1 MSRKPQM
8 SRRSVLTTTGSLA
21 LLGGAGL
28 AASSTSA
35 AASVGDVPVPDD
47 ADNRTYPTMGT
58 NSDAPTATVYGNSKC
73 PVTEEFV
80 HGNLET
86 IIEEFVE
93 TGRLN
98 IEYRNLAYDPGS
110 TSSHFISD
118 SDPRIAAAGLGVW
131 DEDSDSYWQFFQD
144 TFANRPTGHVTYDD
158 MESRASSAGA
168 SGIGGAEDGQYD
180 GAVDQAATEAGD
192 DGVSFTPQL
201 ELDGEVT
208 APHHSVDAIRN
219 WLESRVD
226 EASAEAQTEETESE
240 ESEDEASE
248 PEESEEESTE
258 EESESEDTEEESE
271 DESSEE
277 EEEDESEDE
286 SEDSEEESEDESETA
301 ESETDSKTESADE
314 DDEDDDD
321 DDDVVEE
328 CPF

>member
-28 AASSTSA
+28 AASTTSA

-47 ADNRTYPTMGT
+47 ADDRTYPTMGT

-80 HGNLET
+80 HGNLEA
-86 IIEEFVE
+86 IIEEFVQ

-118 SDPRIAAAGLGVW
+118 SDPRIAAAGIGVW
-131 DEDSDSYWQFFQD
+131 DEDPESYWQFFDD
-144 TFANRPTGHVTYDD
+144 TFANRPTGNVTYDD

-168 SGIGGAEDGQYD
+168 SGIGGAADGQYD
-180 GAVDQAATEAGD
+180 SAVDQAAAEAPED
-192 DGVSFTPQL
+192 DISYTPQL
-201 ELDGEVT
+201 ALNGEST
-208 APHHSVDAIRN
+208 APHHGTDAILN

-226 EASAEAQTEETESE
+226 EAPADEPDEEEEPDEPEVSE
-240 ESEDEASE
+240 E
-248 PEESEEESTE
+248 EESEEEESEE
-258 EESESEDTEEESE
+258 EESEEEESEEEESEEEESEEEESEEEESE
-271 DESSEE
+271 DDDSEEEEADTQTASETESSEE
-277 EEEDESEDE
+277 
-286 SEDSEEESEDESETA
+286 
-301 ESETDSKTESADE
+301 
-314 DDEDDDD
+314 EDDDD
-321 DDDVVEE
+321 DDEITDFVEE
-328 CPF
+328 CPIL